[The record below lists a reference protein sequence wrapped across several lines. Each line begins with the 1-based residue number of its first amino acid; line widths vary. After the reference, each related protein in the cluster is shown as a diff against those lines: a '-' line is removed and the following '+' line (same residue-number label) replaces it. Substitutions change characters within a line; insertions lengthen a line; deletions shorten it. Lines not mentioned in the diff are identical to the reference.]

1 MPVILRNTILSGENR
16 ILTLEGLGNHK
27 VQMTS
32 NSIIT
37 GGVEILTENIKN
49 LRAVPRYRTGSTS
62 SVVQPIKT
70 DNGYL
75 YTKDNNLVLV
85 NEDGIITAEVSLEII
100 FILKVMSTRRNHSAE
115 KSRLYSYPFTEASQY
130 SFIKTGEFSRDDF
143 KKRISR
149 KGRFVKYL
157 DNYLALNED
166 YLNIAR
172 QIESING
179 PGQKPDTSYMKHI
192 LDNNIY
198 TTIENRKFLIYNG
211 SIVEIA
217 GTTARLVL
225 PVDMHKLKE

>member
-49 LRAVPRYRTGSTS
+49 LKAVPKYGTGSAS
-62 SVVQPIKT
+62 SVLQTIKT

-85 NEDGIITAEVSLEII
+85 NEDGLVTAEVSLEVI
-100 FILKVMSTRRNHSAE
+100 FILKIMSTRRNQSTE
-115 KSRLYSYPFTEASQY
+115 KSRLYSFPFVESSQY
-130 SFIKTGEFSRDDF
+130 SFIKMGQFNRDDF

-149 KGRFVKYL
+149 RGRFVKYL
-157 DNYLALNED
+157 DTYLALNED

-179 PGQKPDTSYMKHI
+179 PGQKPDAVYMKHI
-192 LDNNIY
+192 LDNNLY
-198 TTIENRKFLIYNG
+198 TTIENRKFLVYNG
-211 SIVEIA
+211 SIVEIH